1 MRLGHLGQTAVMSL
15 VFGFVWIGVTGRANI
30 ESFFVGYVLS
40 FLTLRLLY
48 RYGVRF
54 YIRMKLTQPLAF
66 IQFGAIVLYN
76 GLISSLQLAR
86 LLLNPKPIKLQTA
99 ILKLETGD
107 HTKSQLFA
115 AFSAHA
121 INLTPGELTVEFED
135 EGTLYIHCLDIETTR
150 ATLAREQARRMKL
163 LQQMMG
169 EVEHD

>member
-1 MRLGHLGQTAVMSL
+1 MITTLMQTL
-15 VFGFVWIGVTGRANI
+15 VLSIGFAFVWVGVTGRANI
-30 ESFFVGYVLS
+30 ESLLVGYVLS

-54 YIRMKLTQPLAF
+54 SIRLKLTQPLAF
-66 IQFGAIVLYN
+66 IQFGVIVIYN
-76 GLISSLQLAR
+76 GLVSSIQLSR
-86 LLLNPKPIKLQTA
+86 LLLNPKPIELRTA

-107 HTKSQLFA
+107 RTKSQLFA

-169 EVEHD
+169 EAEHE